1 MTLSADRPVV
11 TLLDGRSVSSCGP
24 EWQAECLAR
33 HQQVVRIMRLDDREA
48 RRDFIARYERTAAD
62 TAPPGTPDRAAY
74 FCHPDWVVDPAKRPP
89 IDLWGPRVQTEEG
102 LKATAAW
109 YRTEG
114 WL

>member
-11 TLLDGRSVSSCGP
+11 ALLDGRSVSSWGP

-62 TAPPGTPDRAAY
+62 TAPPGTPDRVAYAAE
-74 FCHPDWVVDPAKRPP
+74 ARRR
-89 IDLWGPRVQTEEG
+89 LE
-102 LKATAAW
+102 AAVLDHW
-109 YRTEG
+109 QQARAAQAA
-114 WL
+114 

>member
-11 TLLDGRSVSSCGP
+11 TLLDGRSVSSWGP

-62 TAPPGTPDRAAY
+62 TAPPGTPDRVAYAAEARRRLEAAVLDY
-74 FCHPDWVVDPAKRPP
+74 WDRKR
-89 IDLWGPRVQTEEG
+89 
-102 LKATAAW
+102 AA
-109 YRTEG
+109 RTT
-114 WL
+114 

>member
-11 TLLDGRSVSSCGP
+11 TLLDGRSVSSWGP

-33 HQQVVRIMRLDDREA
+33 HHQVVRIMRLDDREA

-74 FCHPDWVVDPAKRPP
+74 
-89 IDLWGPRVQTEEG
+89 
-102 LKATAAW
+102 AAEARRRLEAAVLDHW
-109 YRTEG
+109 QRARAAQAA
-114 WL
+114 

>member
-11 TLLDGRSVSSCGP
+11 TLLDGRSVSSWGP

-33 HQQVVRIMRLDDREA
+33 HHRVVRIMRLDDREA

-74 FCHPDWVVDPAKRPP
+74 
-89 IDLWGPRVQTEEG
+89 
-102 LKATAAW
+102 AAEARRRLEAAVLDHW
-109 YRTEG
+109 QRARAAQAA
-114 WL
+114 

>member
-11 TLLDGRSVSSCGP
+11 TLLDGRSVSSWGP

-33 HQQVVRIMRLDDREA
+33 HHQVVRIMRLDDREA

-74 FCHPDWVVDPAKRPP
+74 AVEARRR
-89 IDLWGPRVQTEEG
+89 LE
-102 LKATAAW
+102 AAVLDHW
-109 YRTEG
+109 QRARAAQAA
-114 WL
+114 

>member
-11 TLLDGRSVSSCGP
+11 TSLDGRSVSSWGP

-33 HQQVVRIMRLDDREA
+33 HHQVVRIMRLDDREA

-74 FCHPDWVVDPAKRPP
+74 
-89 IDLWGPRVQTEEG
+89 
-102 LKATAAW
+102 AAEARRRLEAAVLDHW
-109 YRTEG
+109 QRARAAQAA
-114 WL
+114 

>member
-11 TLLDGRSVSSCGP
+11 TLLDGRSVSSWGP

-74 FCHPDWVVDPAKRPP
+74 
-89 IDLWGPRVQTEEG
+89 
-102 LKATAAW
+102 AAEARRRLEAAVLDQW
-109 YRTEG
+109 ERRRAARAA
-114 WL
+114 

>member
-11 TLLDGRSVSSCGP
+11 TLLDGRSVSSWGP

-62 TAPPGTPDRAAY
+62 TAPPGTPDRSAYAAEARRRLEAAVLD
-74 FCHPDWVVDPAKRPP
+74 CWERKR
-89 IDLWGPRVQTEEG
+89 
-102 LKATAAW
+102 AA
-109 YRTEG
+109 RTT
-114 WL
+114 